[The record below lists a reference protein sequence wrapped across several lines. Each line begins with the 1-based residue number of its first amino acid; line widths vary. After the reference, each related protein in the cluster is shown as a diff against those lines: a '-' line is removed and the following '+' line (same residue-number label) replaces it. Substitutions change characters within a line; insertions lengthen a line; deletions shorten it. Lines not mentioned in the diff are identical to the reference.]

1 MISTTRL
8 ATERTRRWPWLGAV
22 CGGVSI
28 NAFGAAI
35 GLASGAIDLSPDVQ
49 ARLPMSSTALAALVL
64 MLFVGIPMGLAAA
77 SAFAGGGRS
86 GPMAHIAGVLLV
98 AWILVQ
104 PLVTGETSWLQG
116 SFGVLGFV
124 IAVRGWRMTVAAG
137 RSAYLLSDET

>member
-1 MISTTRL
+1 M
-8 ATERTRRWPWLGAV
+8 ATDHNRRWPWLGAV

-28 NAFGAAI
+28 NAFGGAI
-35 GLASGAIDLSPDVQ
+35 GLFSGAIDPDPNVQ
-49 ARLPMSSTALAALVL
+49 ANWSVTLTALSLVL
-64 MLFVGIPMGLAAA
+64 VVGIPMGLAAV

-98 AWILVQ
+98 AWIIVQ
-104 PLVTGETSWLQG
+104 PAVTGETSWLQG

-137 RSAYLLSDET
+137 KSAYLVSEET